1 MGCKAKELFPFRGGM
16 ASAYAI
22 SKAYGLQHRAHLVQR
37 RLRMGMPA
45 EEAVKVHREGPRSEI
60 QGGIMPWEIEAKRSQ
75 IQIGDKIRLKV
86 DAASGGKES
95 TVHKWETCRVVGVYR
110 HLVVLVRPCGL
121 RVSRTYVD
129 LYKEMRPLWQETQ

>member
-1 MGCKAKELFPFRGGM
+1 MATFEDVVNKAK
-16 ASAYAI
+16 SA
-22 SKAYGLQHRAHLVQR
+22 
-37 RLRMGMPA
+37 A
-45 EEAVKVHREGPRSEI
+45 ETAGKKTSDFLEAT
-60 QGGIMPWEIEAKRSQ
+60 
-75 IQIGDKIRLKV
+75 RLKV